1 MNSARCAVH
10 SAHDEKRLSALGA
23 FHLTLMKAVA
33 YSTSE
38 SSTEETPMYRKTDI
52 VLGHNVSQRTLLGL
66 GLFAAL
72 TVAGVASAQDPVRD
86 TMTEAQI
93 KTSLE
98 AQGYTDINDVKF
110 KDGAWKADARSADG
124 NRVDLRV
131 DATTGK
137 VYPETQVANLS
148 KADVEAKLT
157 AAGYFK
163 VHDVEFRNGV
173 WEAEAENE
181 NGKDFELR
189 LDAKTGEVISKRK
202 D

>member
-1 MNSARCAVH
+1 MHH
-10 SAHDEKRLSALGA
+10 STHILPERSL
-23 FHLTLMKAVA
+23 
-33 YSTSE
+33 
-38 SSTEETPMYRKTDI
+38 PR
-52 VLGHNVSQRTLLGL
+52 RTLLGVGMIVVML
-66 GLFAAL
+66 
-72 TVAGVASAQDPVRD
+72 VAGLASAQDPVRD

-93 KTSLE
+93 RTSLE
-98 AQGYTDINDVKF
+98 AEGYTNINDVEF

-124 NRVDLRV
+124 NRIDLHV
-131 DATTGK
+131 DAVTGK

-157 AAGYFK
+157 TAGYFK

-181 NGKDFELR
+181 GGEDFELR
-189 LDAKTGEVISKRK
+189 LDAKTGDVISKRK

>member
-1 MNSARCAVH
+1 MRHSTDIALKRKFPGSAL
-10 SAHDEKRLSALGA
+10 LSAG
-23 FHLTLMKAVA
+23 MVA
-33 YSTSE
+33 A
-38 SSTEETPMYRKTDI
+38 M
-52 VLGHNVSQRTLLGL
+52 
-66 GLFAAL
+66 
-72 TVAGVASAQDPVRD
+72 TVAGLASAQDPVRD

-98 AQGYTDINDVKF
+98 AQGYTNINDVEF

-137 VYPETQVANLS
+137 VYPETQVANLT

-157 AAGYFK
+157 AAGYLK
-163 VHDVEFRNGV
+163 VHDMEFRNGV
-173 WEAEAENE
+173 WEAEAENDS
-181 NGKDFELR
+181 GQDFELR
-189 LDAKTGEVISKRK
+189 VDAATGEIIGKRK